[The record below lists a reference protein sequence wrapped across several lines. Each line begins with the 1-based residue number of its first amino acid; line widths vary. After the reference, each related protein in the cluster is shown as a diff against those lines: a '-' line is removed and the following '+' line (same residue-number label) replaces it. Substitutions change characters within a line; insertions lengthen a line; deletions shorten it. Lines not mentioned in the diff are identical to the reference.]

1 MTEHQR
7 QDAYD
12 VSCAYGRYK
21 QKVTPLHEML
31 HQAGPRDALIIAGV
45 RRLSM
50 HRSHSGMTVISRLS
64 TLV

>member
-7 QDAYD
+7 GD
-12 VSCAYGRYK
+12 AYGRYK
-21 QKVTPLHEML
+21 QKVTLRHEIL

-50 HRSHSGMTVISRLS
+50 YRSHSDMTVIPRLS